1 MKHKEVQIYTYNAD
15 EISIKKGI
23 DSFDEIKEITKTADT
38 SWLNFHRGLTDDELK
53 KVSELLSIHPTTR
66 ADIIYTQKR
75 AKVEEYENYIFFS
88 ITSALPTAGKKLKT
102 EQISFIL
109 TDNYVVSF
117 QEKPSD
123 HFGEIR
129 KRLVNKEGI
138 IRTKKSD
145 YLLNKLLE
153 AIIDNY
159 FEVLDEII
167 DQVEVIDNETSTQPS
182 EATLHKIDEQKRK
195 LIYLKRAAFPMKEVV
210 SVLSSGHERFLEIQ
224 NIHYFQNLKDDC
236 LAIIDEMETNKQILE
251 GLSQLYY
258 ASLSNKMNEIMKV
271 LTIIGAIFIPL
282 TFIVGVYGM
291 NFEFMPELHY
301 KYAYFITL
309 GAMAI
314 TTLGMVYYFRKKKWL

>member
-1 MKHKEVQIYTYNAD
+1 MKHKEIQIYTYNTD

-23 DSFDEIKEITKTADT
+23 SSFDEIGDITKTADT
-38 SWLNFHRGLTDDELK
+38 SWLNFHRSLTDDELK
-53 KVSELLSIHPTTR
+53 TISELLGIHPTTKT
-66 ADIIYTQKR
+66 DIVYTQKR

-88 ITSALPTAGKKLKT
+88 VTSALPTVGKKLKT

-109 TDNYVVSF
+109 ADNYVVSF
-117 QEKPSD
+117 QEKSSD

-129 KRLVNKEGI
+129 KRLENKEGI

-145 YLLNKLLE
+145 YLLFKLLE

-159 FEVLDEII
+159 FEVLDKVI
-167 DQVEVIDNETSTQPS
+167 DQVEIIDNETSYQPNQS
-182 EATLHKIDEQKRK
+182 TLHKIDEQKRK
-195 LIYLKRAAFPMKEVV
+195 LIYLKRSVFPMKEVV
-210 SVLSSGHERFLEIQ
+210 NILAGGHERFLDSK
-224 NIHYFQNLKDDC
+224 NVHYFQNLKDDC
-236 LAIIDEMETNKQILE
+236 LSIIDEMETNKQILE

-258 ASLSNKMNEIMKV
+258 ATLSSRMNEIMKV

-301 KYAYFITL
+301 KYGYFISL
-309 GAMAI
+309 GAMAMV
-314 TTLGMVYYFRKKKWL
+314 TLGMILYFRKKKWL